1 MRFIHTIKFRFTL
14 WYLAVLGIALASL
27 SVGAYYYLS
36 NTLYQNLDDSLEL
49 RAAQISNVR
58 EALVS
63 VAEGQFEEEVGE
75 VVYFYFRSGDQLL
88 YLAPR
93 NIDISINAELVEQAI
108 SGQSTF
114 VTTDTTEGTELR
126 VFVTPFIPDRPVMLP
141 PPGVPGPTTTEV
153 NVESAALVIGR
164 PTEDIKQA
172 LDRLLHTLLIAVPLT
187 LVAAGGGGVF
197 LARRALKPVDEMTQK
212 ARSIEERDLSQR
224 IDVKTKDEL
233 GRLAATLNEM
243 FARLEKAF
251 KRQKQ
256 FTGDASHELRAPLAI
271 IEAESTLA
279 LQKDR
284 TRNDYRRSLETISQ
298 EAHRMAHIVDQLLAL
313 ARAESGEEKISLR
326 KVNIGKLV
334 TDLSAEVE
342 MLCRDR
348 GLNYELGKMENL
360 VVKGDHSKLRQL
372 LLNILDNAMKY
383 TPSGGEIS
391 VSVRKEGEWAV
402 AYVRD
407 TGIGIP
413 PEELPHIFERFYRVD
428 KARSRSEGG
437 SGLGLAI
444 AKRIAEIHGG
454 RIEVESQI
462 GVGSTFRVYLPLEV
476 KSEPD

>member
-14 WYLAVLGIALASL
+14 WYLVVLGIALASL

-93 NIDISINAELVEQAI
+93 DIDISINTELVEQAI

-114 VTTDTTEGTELR
+114 ATTDTTEGTELR

-141 PPGVPGPTTTEV
+141 PPGVPGPAATGV

-197 LARRALKPVDEMTQK
+197 LVRRALKPVDEMTQK

-224 IDVKTKDEL
+224 IEVKTKDEL

-243 FARLEKAF
+243 FERLEKAF

-348 GLNYELGKMENL
+348 GLNYKLGKMENL
-360 VVKGDHSKLRQL
+360 VVKGDRSKLRQL
-372 LLNILDNAMKY
+372 LLNILDNAIKY

-413 PEELPHIFERFYRVD
+413 SEELPHIFERFYRVD

-462 GVGSTFRVYLPLEV
+462 DVGSTFRVYLPLEA

>member
-14 WYLAVLGIALASL
+14 WYLVVLGIALASL

-36 NTLYQNLDDSLEL
+36 STLYQNLDDSLEL

-93 NIDISINAELVEQAI
+93 DIDISINTELVEQAI

-114 VTTDTTEGTELR
+114 ATTDTTEGTELR

-141 PPGVPGPTTTEV
+141 PPGVPGPAATGV

-197 LARRALKPVDEMTQK
+197 LVRRALKPVDEMTQK

-224 IDVKTKDEL
+224 IEVKTKDEL

-243 FARLEKAF
+243 FERLEKAF

-348 GLNYELGKMENL
+348 GLNYKLGKMENL
-360 VVKGDHSKLRQL
+360 VVKGDRSKLRQL
-372 LLNILDNAMKY
+372 LLNILDNAIKY

-413 PEELPHIFERFYRVD
+413 SEELPHIFERFYRVD

-462 GVGSTFRVYLPLEV
+462 DVGSTFRVYLPLEA

>member
-1 MRFIHTIKFRFTL
+1 
-14 WYLAVLGIALASL
+14 
-27 SVGAYYYLS
+27 
-36 NTLYQNLDDSLEL
+36 
-49 RAAQISNVR
+49 
-58 EALVS
+58 
-63 VAEGQFEEEVGE
+63 
-75 VVYFYFRSGDQLL
+75 
-88 YLAPR
+88 
-93 NIDISINAELVEQAI
+93 VEQAI

-114 VTTDTTEGTELR
+114 TTTDTTEGTELR

-141 PPGVPGPTTTEV
+141 PPGVPGPAATGV

-197 LARRALKPVDEMTQK
+197 LVRRALKPVDEMTQK

-224 IDVKTKDEL
+224 IEVKTKDEL

-243 FARLEKAF
+243 FERLEKAF

-342 MLCRDR
+342 MLCWDR
-348 GLNYELGKMENL
+348 GLNYKLGKMENL
-360 VVKGDHSKLRQL
+360 VVKGDRSKLRQL
-372 LLNILDNAMKY
+372 LLNILDNAIKY

-413 PEELPHIFERFYRVD
+413 SEELPHIFERFYRVD

-462 GVGSTFRVYLPLEV
+462 DVGSTFRVYLPLEA